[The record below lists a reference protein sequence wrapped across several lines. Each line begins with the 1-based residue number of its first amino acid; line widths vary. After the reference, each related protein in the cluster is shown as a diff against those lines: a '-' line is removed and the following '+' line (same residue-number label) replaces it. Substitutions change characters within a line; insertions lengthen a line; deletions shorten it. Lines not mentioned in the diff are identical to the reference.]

1 VVAPVFRG
9 LHSLLRVVN
18 ELLNRPKWSRVAKA
32 GLRGDRPLPLI
43 CLIGASR
50 AEKFVTVLA
59 QHLEDTAPPNQLFA
73 EVDMTAAG
81 GLDNT
86 EHGAALVPLLE
97 VLRDRLTE
105 DRFGDQR
112 IRRFRY
118 FNLVNGLTRQQ
129 AGVDPAELFTTWR
142 GRRRADTEQPPAQA
156 MAALPAWAQALVA
169 VFVAWHRPLRFWLW
183 SHRVWPFG
191 REPRWLMRQRFM
203 VPGHSTSFIGFAERL
218 TSRSRDAESLDELKK
233 LLVHAFLQD
242 LRLTYGAGTFR
253 LRRWRRTAYVLVLLN
268 TITEDNGGWELL
280 RLINDVRN
288 ESTEH
293 DPLLVVA
300 TSPRLPGWLARTRA
314 PQPAYRTESELD
326 AWLRRLPAGRQ
337 SLSDD
342 ARFITIRLPA
352 TDDNPPSDV
361 DESAWSTL
369 GRIRPRPAPV
379 PARRS
384 VVLMT
389 AVVVLAVVAATA
401 GTWLWPRIQGNCLP
415 SPRSGVAVQWLTNE
429 RSGECIGYSDN
440 ASQLFGDDERMLAAQ
455 RAIFELN
462 DKAEEFH
469 TADPRRPL
477 VSIVYFSELT
487 RPVNTHGSADSVT
500 EQLIGLLLQQ
510 ARANVR
516 NDRHDPLLR
525 VIVANGGY
533 EMRQARRVVDE
544 LLAPLFEA
552 DASVMGVVGM
562 GRTTDPVESAIGALG
577 DLGVPVVA
585 TTLTG
590 EGLAE
595 RSPVYFQL
603 VPGNRAQA
611 ELVKTYVARQGK
623 PIDIYRP
630 RNTAGDGY
638 LRSLHHELAQ
648 RFGDIVFRDWD
659 GDVATVK
666 ATCGTDRIA
675 FFAGRQT
682 EFREF
687 LDRIL
692 AECADNLPTIIGD
705 DTVARFVAQA
715 DNRNNPA
722 YAGKSIMY
730 VSLSSEV
737 VLENQSCLAQTQPA
751 QAKAD
756 HVTPLCSGLRAL
768 REPKQT
774 DGAAWRAFGALL
786 DQTNVPWIGERVG
799 LSYDSAGL
807 FLHAAAWNQENR
819 NRIDPSG
826 QGLNRTAISHEL
838 RELSC
843 PTSAHEPRAN
853 CYDGASGEID
863 FHAGRAGESRPIA
876 LLRLPDVKDVAQPP
890 TCVLELPAGST
901 TCTS

>member
-1 VVAPVFRG
+1 VAAPVFRG

-18 ELLNRPKWSRVAKA
+18 ELLNRPKWARVAKA

-43 CLIGASR
+43 CLIGESR
-50 AEKFVTVLA
+50 AEKFVTALA
-59 QHLEDTAPPNQLFA
+59 QHLEDTPPPNQLFA
-73 EVDMTAAG
+73 EVTDLGNAG
-81 GLDNT
+81 
-86 EHGAALVPLLE
+86 HGAALLPLLE
-97 VLRDRLTE
+97 ILRDRLTE
-105 DRFGDQR
+105 DRFGSQR

-118 FNLVNGLTRQQ
+118 FDLVNGLTRQQ
-129 AGVDPAELFTTWR
+129 DPAELVTAWR
-142 GRRRADTEQPPAQA
+142 GRRRAGAEGPPAQA
-156 MAALPAWAQALVA
+156 MAALPAWAQALAA

-203 VPGHSTSFIGFAERL
+203 VPGHSCGFVGFAERL
-218 TSRSRDAESLDELKK
+218 TSRRRDAESLDELKK

-242 LRLTYGAGTFR
+242 LRLTYGASTFR
-253 LRRWRRTAYVLVLLN
+253 LRRWRRTAYVLVLLT

-300 TSPRLPGWLARTRA
+300 TAAELPSWLARTRA
-314 PQPAYRTESELD
+314 PQPAYRTETELD

-342 ARFITIRLPA
+342 ARFITIRLPD
-352 TDDNPPSDV
+352 TDDTPPSDA

-369 GRIRPRPAPV
+369 GRIRPRPVPV

-384 VVLMT
+384 VVLT
-389 AVVVLAVVAATA
+389 AVVVVLALVAATA
-401 GTWLWPRIQGNCLP
+401 GTWLWPRLRGHCLP
-415 SPRSGVAVQWLTNE
+415 SPRSGVAVQWLADA
-429 RSGECIGYSDN
+429 GECVGYSDN

-525 VIVANGGY
+525 VIVANGGD
-533 EMRQARRVVDE
+533 EMKQARRVVDE

-577 DLGVPVVA
+577 DLGIPVVA

-595 RSPVYFQL
+595 LSPVYFQL
-603 VPGNRAQA
+603 VPGNQAQA
-611 ELVKTYVARQGK
+611 ELVATYAEQQGK

-630 RNTAGDGY
+630 SNTEGDGY
-638 LRSLHHELAQ
+638 LRSLHHELAK
-648 RFGDIVFRDWD
+648 RFADTVFRDWH

-666 ATCGTDRIA
+666 ARCGTDRIA

-687 LDRIL
+687 LDRML

-705 DTVARFVAQA
+705 DTVARFVGQA
-715 DNRNNPA
+715 DNRDNPA
-722 YAGKSIMY
+722 YDGKSIMY

-737 VLENQSCLAQTQPA
+737 VLENQSCLARPRPA
-751 QAKAD
+751 QA
-756 HVTPLCSGLRAL
+756 VTPLCSGLRAL
-768 REPKQT
+768 HEPKPT
-774 DGAAWRAFGALL
+774 DGDAWRAFGTLL
-786 DQTNVPWIGERVG
+786 NQIDVPWIGERVG

-819 NRIDPSG
+819 NRMDPSG

-838 RELSC
+838 REISC
-843 PTSAHEPRAN
+843 PTAARESRAN

-876 LLRLPDVKDVAQPP
+876 LLRIPDVKDVAQPP
-890 TCVLELPAGST
+890 TCVVELSAGST
-901 TCTS
+901 TCPG

>member
-1 VVAPVFRG
+1 MAAPVFRG

-50 AEKFVTVLA
+50 AERFVTALA
-59 QHLEDTAPPNQLFA
+59 QHLGDTAPPNQLFA
-73 EVDMTAAG
+73 EVDVPAG
-81 GLDNT
+81 DTGHD
-86 EHGAALVPLLE
+86 AALVPLLE

-105 DRFGDQR
+105 DRFGGQR

-118 FNLVNGLTRQQ
+118 FDLVNGLTRQQ
-129 AGVDPAELFTTWR
+129 DPAELVTVWR
-142 GRRRADTEQPPAQA
+142 GRRRAEGPPVPAI
-156 MAALPAWAQALVA
+156 AALPAWAQVLAA

-203 VPGHSTSFIGFAERL
+203 VPGHSTGFTGFAERL
-218 TSRSRDAESLDELKK
+218 TARRRDAESLDELKK

-268 TITEDNGGWELL
+268 TVTEDNGGWELL

-300 TSPRLPGWLARTRA
+300 TSPRLPGWLARTRP

-337 SLSDD
+337 SLSGD

-352 TDDNPPSDV
+352 TDDNPPSDA

-369 GRIRPRPAPV
+369 GRIRPRPVPV
-379 PARRS
+379 PARRP
-384 VVLMT
+384 VVAT
-389 AVVVLAVVAATA
+389 AVVVVLAVVAATA
-401 GTWLWPRIQGNCLP
+401 GTWLWPRIRGDCLP
-415 SPRSGVAVQWLTNE
+415 SPRAGVAVRWLANA
-429 RSGECIGYSDN
+429 GECIGYSD
-440 ASQLFGDDERMLAAQ
+440 SEGQLFGDDERMLAAQ
-455 RAIFELN
+455 RAVFELN
-462 DKAEEFH
+462 DRAEEFH

-500 EQLIGLLLQQ
+500 EQLIGLLLEQ

-525 VIVANGGY
+525 VIIANGGY
-533 EMRQARRVVDE
+533 EMRQARRVTDE

-552 DASVMGVVGM
+552 DASIMGVVGM

-577 DLGVPVVA
+577 DLGIPVVA

-595 RSPVYFQL
+595 RSPLYFQL
-603 VPGNRAQA
+603 VPGNQAQA
-611 ELVKTYVARQGK
+611 ELVATYVAQQGK

-630 RNTAGDGY
+630 GNTEGDGY
-638 LRSLHHELAQ
+638 LRSLHHELAE
-648 RFGDIVFRDWD
+648 RFGEKVFHDWD

-666 ATCGTDRIA
+666 ATCGADRIA

-687 LDRIL
+687 YDRML

-722 YAGKSIMY
+722 YDGKSILY

-737 VLENQSCLAQTQPA
+737 VLENQSCLAQTPGA
-751 QAKAD
+751 QVKVAR
-756 HVTPLCSGLRAL
+756 VTPLCSGLRAL
-768 REPKQT
+768 RAPRPT
-774 DGAAWRAFGALL
+774 DGEAWRAFGTLL

-843 PTSAHEPRAN
+843 PTTADEPRAN
-853 CYDGASGEID
+853 CYDGASGDID

-901 TCTS
+901 TCPS